1 MEVVGPL
8 MMTAKAIMLSMM
20 VGNAPMDQHNV
31 EETYCMALNI
41 YYEARGEGW
50 KGKAAVA
57 HVVQNR
63 VEHPKYPNTVCGVV
77 LQSRKWKG
85 RVIRDKCQFAWYC
98 DGRSDVV
105 QLTYKKA
112 PRRGK
117 VIEPN
122 MIDWRRSVETA
133 IQVMDGW
140 SRDVSYG
147 ATHYFNH
154 NISTPSWS
162 TVYPTTIIIGNHT
175 FLARND

>member
-20 VGNAPMDQHNV
+20 VGNAPMDQQNV

-77 LQSRKWKG
+77 LQSRKWNG
-85 RVIRDKCQFAWYC
+85 IVVRDKCQFAWYC

-105 QLTYKKA
+105 QLTYKKS

-122 MIDWRRSVETA
+122 MVDWRRSVETA

-140 SRDVSYG
+140 SRDVSYFFLIFFI
-147 ATHYFNH
+147 HK
-154 NISTPSWS
+154 ISTPSWS
-162 TVYPTTIIIGNHT
+162 MVYPTTIIIGNHT

>member
-1 MEVVGPL
+1 

-85 RVIRDKCQFAWYC
+85 RVIRDKCQFA
-98 DGRSDVV
+98 
-105 QLTYKKA
+105 
-112 PRRGK
+112 
-117 VIEPN
+117 
-122 MIDWRRSVETA
+122 
-133 IQVMDGW
+133 
-140 SRDVSYG
+140 
-147 ATHYFNH
+147 
-154 NISTPSWS
+154 
-162 TVYPTTIIIGNHT
+162 
-175 FLARND
+175 